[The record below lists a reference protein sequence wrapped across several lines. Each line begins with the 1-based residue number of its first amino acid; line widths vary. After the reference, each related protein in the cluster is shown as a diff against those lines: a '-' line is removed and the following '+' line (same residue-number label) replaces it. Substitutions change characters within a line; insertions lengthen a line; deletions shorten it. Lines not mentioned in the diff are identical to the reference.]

1 MTDFK
6 NIIAN
11 AIAKATNIDQKEIY
25 GYIEIPK
32 DTSNGDY
39 AFPCFKLAKI
49 LKKAPQ
55 QIATEIKEKISFEDS
70 ISEDKVLQENETMP
84 LFNDENDSNEKITKI
99 DIVGGYLNFYIN
111 NQLLAKEVLKK
122 IESEEQYEKAINP
135 KNKNIVIDYSSPNI
149 AKPFHIG
156 HLKTTVI
163 GGALYNIYKYLGYN
177 VTGVNHLG
185 DYGTQFGKLIEGYKL
200 WGSEYD
206 LSKDPIDKLA
216 DIYKR
221 INELC
226 KEDEKVLDNCREN
239 FKLLEQGD
247 EYCKKLWQEFKDLSI
262 KEFQKIYDLLGSKFD
277 SWNGEAFYADK
288 TDEVIQ
294 ILQNTGKLQE
304 SEGAMIVDLSD
315 KGIDT
320 PCIICKS
327 NGSTIYATRD
337 LAAILYRARTYDFD
351 KCIYVTSYEQNLHF
365 KQIFEVAKLLGLDEK
380 YTNGLE
386 HVPYGFVRLSTGK
399 MSTRL
404 GNFVKVE
411 DLLNDAINQA
421 KKIIEEKNPNLE
433 NKDEVAK
440 KVGIGAVIFNDLATS
455 RIKDEVFDIDAMLNF
470 QGETGPYV
478 QYTYVRTNSV
488 LEKAK
493 IKPKFEDVDISLLQD
508 EYSQK
513 IIKLIYN
520 FEEVLNQVIEKS
532 EPSILAR
539 YLIDLSKA
547 YSNFYN
553 ENKIICDDENLQNA
567 RVYLTFA
574 TGKVLKNGA
583 KLLGIQMPEKM

>member
-1 MTDFK
+1 MIDLK
-6 NIIAN
+6 KEIAV
-11 AIAKATNIDQKEIY
+11 AIAKATNIEENEIY
-25 GYIEIPK
+25 GYIEVPK

-39 AFPCFKLAKI
+39 AFPCFKLAKTM
-49 LKKAPQ
+49 KKAPQ
-55 QIATEIKEKISFEDS
+55 QIATEIKENIS
-70 ISEDKVLQENETMP
+70 V
-84 LFNDENDSNEKITKI
+84 DEEKILKI
-99 DIVGGYLNFYIN
+99 DIAGGYLNFYIN
-111 NQLLAKEVLKK
+111 KDILVKEVLKR
-122 IESEEQYEKAINP
+122 IEDEKDYCKAISP
-135 KNKNIVIDYSSPNI
+135 KKQNIVIDYSSPNI

-185 DYGTQFGKLIEGYKL
+185 DYGTQFGKLIEGCKL
-200 WGSEYD
+200 WGDEYD
-206 LSKDPIDKLA
+206 LSENSIDKLA

-226 KEDEKVLDNCREN
+226 KEDESVLDQCREN

-247 EYCKKLWQEFKDLSI
+247 EYCTKLWQEFKDLSI
-262 KEFQKIYDLLGSKFD
+262 KEFQKIYDLLGTKFD

-288 TDEVIQ
+288 TDEVIE
-294 ILQNTGKLQE
+294 ILKNTGKLQE

-315 KGIDT
+315 VGIET
-320 PCIICKS
+320 PCIVCKS

-365 KQIFEVAKLLGLDEK
+365 KQIFEVAKLLGIDEK

-433 NKDEVAK
+433 NKEEIAK

-455 RIKDEVFDIDAMLNF
+455 RIKDEIFDIDSMLSF
-470 QGETGPYV
+470 QGETGPYI

-488 LEKAK
+488 LEKVGET
-493 IKPKFEDVDISLLQD
+493 PKFEDVNCKLLQD
-508 EYSQK
+508 EYSQN

-520 FEEVLNQVIEKS
+520 FEDILNQVIEKS

-553 ENKIICDDENLQNA
+553 ENKIICDDKNIQNA
-567 RVYLTFA
+567 RAFLTYA
-574 TGKVLKNGA
+574 VGKVLKSGA
-583 KLLGIQMPEKM
+583 KLLGIEMPEKM

>member
-1 MTDFK
+1 MVDLK
-6 NIIAN
+6 KEIAV
-11 AIAKATNIDQKEIY
+11 AIAKATNIEKSEIH

-49 LKKAPQ
+49 MKKSPI
-55 QIATEIKEKISFEDS
+55 QIAEDIKEKIS
-70 ISEDKVLQENETMP
+70 I
-84 LFNDENDSNEKITKI
+84 DEEKFLKI

-111 NQLLAKEVLKK
+111 KNILVKEVLQR
-122 IESEEQYEKAINP
+122 IEDEEEYCKATSP

-185 DYGTQFGKLIEGYKL
+185 DYGTQFGKLIEGCKL
-200 WGSEYD
+200 WGDEYD
-206 LSKDPIDKLA
+206 LSENSIDKLA

-226 KEDEKVLDNCREN
+226 KEDENVLNQCREN

-247 EYCKKLWQEFKDLSI
+247 EYCTKLWQEFKDLSI
-262 KEFQKIYDLLGSKFD
+262 KEFQKIYDLLGTKFD

-288 TDEVIQ
+288 TDEVIG
-294 ILQNTGKLQE
+294 ILKNTGRLQE
-304 SEGAMIVDLSD
+304 SEGAMIVDLTD
-315 KGIDT
+315 VGIET
-320 PCIICKS
+320 PCIVCKS

-380 YTNGLE
+380 YINGLE
-386 HVPYGFVRLSTGK
+386 HVPYGFVRLSTGR

-433 NKDEVAK
+433 NKEEIAK

-455 RIKDEVFDIDAMLNF
+455 RIKDEVFDIDSMLSF
-470 QGETGPYV
+470 QGETGPYI

-488 LEKAK
+488 LEKVGET
-493 IKPKFEDVDISLLQD
+493 PKFKDVDCELLQD
-508 EYSQK
+508 EYSQNV
-513 IIKLIYN
+513 IKLIYS
-520 FEEVLNQVIEKS
+520 FEDILNQVLEKS

-553 ENKIICDDENLQNA
+553 ENKIICDDNKLQNA
-567 RVYLTFA
+567 RVVLTYA
-574 TGKVLKNGA
+574 VGKTLKSGA
-583 KLLGIQMPEKM
+583 KLLGIEMPEKM

>member
-1 MTDFK
+1 MIDFK
-6 NIIAN
+6 EEIAD
-11 AIAKATNIDQKEIY
+11 IVAKATGIENEEIKS
-25 GYIEIPK
+25 YIEVPK
-32 DTSNGDY
+32 DVKNGDY
-39 AFPCFKLAKI
+39 AFPCFRLAKV
-49 LKKAPQ
+49 LKKAPLV
-55 QIATEIKEKISFEDS
+55 IAQEIKEKIEFEGIKNDS
-70 ISEDKVLQENETMP
+70 IKQIE
-84 LFNDENDSNEKITKI
+84 IA
-99 DIVGGYLNFYIN
+99 GGYLNFYIN
-111 NQLLAKEVLKK
+111 KNIITQNVINEIANEKEYGRSK
-122 IESEEQYEKAINP
+122 IGEG
-135 KNKNIVIDYSSPNI
+135 KNIVIDYSAPNI

-185 DYGTQFGKLIEGYKL
+185 DYGTQFGKLIEGYKM
-200 WGSEYD
+200 WGKDYD
-206 LSKDPIDKLA
+206 LSENAIDKLA
-216 DIYKR
+216 EIYKR

-226 KEDEKVLDNCREN
+226 NEDEKVLEACREN
-239 FKLLEQGD
+239 FRLLENGD
-247 EYCKKLWQEFKDLSI
+247 EYCTKLWQEFKDISI

-288 TDEVIQ
+288 TDEVINL
-294 ILQNTGKLQE
+294 IKESGKLQE

-315 KGIDT
+315 KGIET

-365 KQIFEVAKLLGLDEK
+365 KQIFEVAKLLGLKEK
-380 YTNGLE
+380 YTNGLV

-411 DLLNDAINQA
+411 DLLNDAINMA
-421 KKIIEEKNPNLE
+421 EKIIEEKNPNLE
-433 NKDEVAK
+433 NKKEIAK
-440 KVGIGAVIFNDLATS
+440 KVGIGAVIYNDLSTS
-455 RIKDEVFDIDAMLNF
+455 RIKDEIFDLDLMLNF
-470 QGETGPYV
+470 QGETGPYI
-478 QYTYVRTNSV
+478 QYTYVRTKSV
-488 LEKAK
+488 VEKAGGIPNSK
-493 IKPKFEDVDISLLQD
+493 EINVELIKD

-513 IIKLIYN
+513 IINLIYN
-520 FEEVLNQVIEKS
+520 FENILKQVIDKN

-539 YLIDLSKA
+539 YLIDLAKA
-547 YSNFYN
+547 FSNFYN
-553 ENKIICDDENLQNA
+553 ENKIICEDKELQNA
-567 RVYLTFA
+567 RVFITYA

-583 KLLGIQMPEKM
+583 KLLGIEMPEKM

>member
-6 NIIAN
+6 KIIAE
-11 AIAKATNIDQKEIY
+11 AIAKATSIEENEIY

-32 DTSNGDY
+32 DSTNGDY
-39 AFPCFKLAKI
+39 AFPCFKLAKVM
-49 LKKAPQ
+49 KKSPM
-55 QIATEIKEKISFEDS
+55 QIAEEIKERIS
-70 ISEDKVLQENETMP
+70 I
-84 LFNDENDSNEKITKI
+84 DEEKILKI
-99 DIVGGYLNFYIN
+99 DIAGGYLNFYIN
-111 NQLLAKEVLKK
+111 KNILVKDVLQR
-122 IESEEQYEKAINP
+122 IEDEEEYCKAP
-135 KNKNIVIDYSSPNI
+135 SKKNKNIVIDYSSPNI

-185 DYGTQFGKLIEGYKL
+185 DYGTQFGKLIEGCKL
-200 WGSEYD
+200 WGDEYD
-206 LSKDPIDKLA
+206 LRENSIDKLA
-216 DIYKR
+216 EIYKR

-226 KEDEKVLDNCREN
+226 KEDESVLERCREN

-247 EYCKKLWQEFKDLSI
+247 EYCVKLWQEFKDLSI
-262 KEFQKIYDLLGSKFD
+262 KEFQKIYDLLGTKFD

-288 TDEVIQ
+288 TDEVIE
-294 ILQNTGKLQE
+294 ILKNTGRLQE

-315 KGIDT
+315 VGIET
-320 PCIICKS
+320 PCIVCKS

-386 HVPYGFVRLSTGK
+386 HVPYGFVRLSTGR

-411 DLLNDAINQA
+411 DLLNDAISQA

-433 NKDEVAK
+433 NKEEIAK

-455 RIKDEVFDIDAMLNF
+455 RIKDEVFDIDSMLNF
-470 QGETGPYV
+470 QGETGPYI

-488 LEKAK
+488 LEKVGK
-493 IKPKFEDVDISLLQD
+493 VPSFNDINCELLQD
-508 EYSQK
+508 EYSQNV
-513 IIKLIYN
+513 IKLIYS
-520 FEEVLNQVIEKS
+520 FEDVLNQVIEKS
-532 EPSILAR
+532 EPSLLAR

-553 ENKIICDDENLQNA
+553 ENKIISEDENTQNA
-567 RVYLTFA
+567 RVFLTYA
-574 TGKVLKNGA
+574 VGKTLKSGA
-583 KLLGIQMPEKM
+583 KLIGMEMPEKM

>member
-6 NIIAN
+6 KIIADS
-11 AIAKATNIDQKEIY
+11 IAKTTNIDKSEIY

-39 AFPCFKLAKI
+39 AFPCFKLAKTM
-49 LKKAPQ
+49 KKAPQ
-55 QIATEIKEKISFEDS
+55 QIATDIKDNIS
-70 ISEDKVLQENETMP
+70 V
-84 LFNDENDSNEKITKI
+84 DEEQILKI
-99 DIVGGYLNFYIN
+99 DIAGGYLNFYIN
-111 NQLLAKEVLKK
+111 KNILVKEVLQRV
-122 IESEEQYEKAINP
+122 EDEEEYCKATSP

-163 GGALYNIYKYLGYN
+163 GGSLYNIYKYLGYN

-185 DYGTQFGKLIEGYKL
+185 DYGTQFGKLIEGCKL
-200 WGSEYD
+200 WGDEYD
-206 LSKDPIDKLA
+206 LSENSIDKLA

-226 KEDEKVLDNCREN
+226 KEDENVLNQCREN

-247 EYCKKLWQEFKDLSI
+247 EYCTKLWQEFKDLSI
-262 KEFQKIYDLLGSKFD
+262 KEFQKIYDLLGTKFD

-288 TDEVIQ
+288 TDEVIE
-294 ILQNTGKLQE
+294 ILKSTGRLQE

-315 KGIDT
+315 VGIET
-320 PCIICKS
+320 PCIVCKS

-365 KQIFEVAKLLGLDEK
+365 KQIFEVAKLLGIDEK

-386 HVPYGFVRLSTGK
+386 HVPYGFVRLSTGR

-421 KKIIEEKNPNLE
+421 KKIIEEKNPNIE
-433 NKDEVAK
+433 NKEEIAK

-455 RIKDEVFDIDAMLNF
+455 RIKDEVFDIDSMLSF
-470 QGETGPYV
+470 QGETGPYI

-488 LEKAK
+488 LEKVGET
-493 IKPKFEDVDISLLQD
+493 PKFEEIDCGLLQD
-508 EYSQK
+508 EYSQNV
-513 IIKLIYN
+513 IKLIYN
-520 FEEVLNQVIEKS
+520 FENILNQVLYKS

-553 ENKIICDDENLQNA
+553 ENKIICDDKNTQNA
-567 RVYLTFA
+567 RVFLTYA
-574 TGKVLKNGA
+574 VGKTIKSGA
-583 KLLGIQMPEKM
+583 KLLGMEMPEKM